1 MLVLSFNARG
11 LGSSP
16 KIKALKRMID
26 RIKLMIIFI
35 QEIMMEGEKSKEVLE
50 PWLKGWSFGF
60 ISYKGHSGGLITSWN
75 EEYEKSRE
83 EKHSSMLKTVLK
95 EKSSGKC
102 FVMYNVYGPYHDQK
116 GFWEEFFTSGLT
128 KARNV
133 ILGGDLNLS
142 LSKKEN

>member
-1 MLVLSFNARG
+1 M
-11 LGSSP
+11 
-16 KIKALKRMID
+16 
-26 RIKLMIIFI
+26 
-35 QEIMMEGEKSKEVLE
+35 
-50 PWLKGWSFGF
+50 KGWNFGF
-60 ISYKGHSGGLITSWN
+60 NGSQGHSRGLITSWN

-95 EKSSGKC
+95 EKYSGKC

-116 GFWEEFFTSGLT
+116 GLWEEFFTFGLT

-142 LSKKEN
+142 LTKKEN